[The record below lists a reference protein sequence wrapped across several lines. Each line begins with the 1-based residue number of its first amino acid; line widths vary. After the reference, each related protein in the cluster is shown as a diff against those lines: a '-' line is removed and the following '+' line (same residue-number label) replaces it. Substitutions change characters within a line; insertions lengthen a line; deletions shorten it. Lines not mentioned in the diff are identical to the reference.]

1 MVAFSRAAAIARGS
15 ALASAASTAARIG
28 ASCVR
33 SLGATT
39 LTLARPWA
47 ATVRSGAGVWACAVD
62 AQSTQIAAE
71 ATRQRRRDRLM

>member
-1 MVAFSRAAAIARGS
+1 MAFSRAAAIARGS

-39 LTLARPWA
+39 LTLATPCA
-47 ATVRSGAGVWACAVD
+47 ATVRSGAGVWAWALEAD
-62 AQSTQIAAE
+62 STQIASE
-71 ATRQRRRDRLM
+71 ATRQ